1 MALRNIPT
9 RIREHDWF
17 SVIVEVLIVVAG
29 VFVGLQ
35 VSNWNEERKETAR
48 GNEYL
53 RRMSDELRADADSIG
68 HISTFWSDV
77 QDNGRIAIAYA
88 EDGTLAQDSAW
99 KTLLAYYQASQVWP
113 YRKSDV
119 TFQEIQSSGDLQLIR
134 NATLRA
140 RIANHYSS
148 GAGSQVVEVLR
159 LLPAYRER
167 VRGMTPWPI
176 QQYIWDHCY
185 QSAGT
190 LQVLKDC
197 ASPVSDADARSVLE
211 HYRASAQLTEEL
223 RFWIVNVNNGLRLMS
238 GIQSEARAIAK
249 DIDAD
254 LGR

>member
-1 MALRNIPT
+1 MPLRSLPA
-9 RIREHDWF
+9 RLRAHDWF
-17 SVIVEVLIVVAG
+17 SVVVEIVIVVAG
-29 VFVGLQ
+29 VFIGLQ
-35 VSNWNEERKETAR
+35 VSNWNEERRETAR

-53 RRMSDELRADADSIG
+53 RRMSDELLRDAESLG
-68 HISTFWSDV
+68 HISKFWSDV

-88 EDGTLAQDSAW
+88 EDGTLAQGSAW
-99 KTLLAYYQASQVWP
+99 RTLLAYYQSSQVWP

-134 NATLRA
+134 NASLRA

-167 VRGMTPWPI
+167 VRGMTPWRI

-185 QSAGT
+185 ESRGT

-197 ASPVSDADARSVLE
+197 ASPVTDAEALAVLE
-211 HYRASAQLTEEL
+211 NYRESTSLTEDL
-223 RFWIVNVNNGLRLMS
+223 RFWIVNVNNGLRLMG
-238 GIQSEARAIAK
+238 GIQAEARAIAK
-249 DIDAD
+249 DIDAE
-254 LGR
+254 LAK